1 MKRSRISR
9 RYLPCTPRTLE
20 IIQRP
25 SPHQLTE
32 WTLEDQT
39 HQNLLSWGISLLGL
53 REPLQCGPR
62 VYQGLVIPIVSDHIT
77 FSKSW
82 SRRGKHNTLEGL
94 PWAGWA
100 GDGVWFFV
108 RKNWH
113 DITHPLIHWSIH
125 CQVAAFFTCHGA
137 QAKPARTW
145 FVSRV
150 SLWYRGFKS
159 SLCYEVEA
167 NASSLTEF
175 RSMIKK
181 AIWDGFFNHWDS
193 QFPHYPPL
201 FMSCLVCGVPSRWQH
216 DLFFHDLFLEQELT
230 NRQKLCHLCGAWLS
244 QLLRNTIQPPLGL
257 SETPL
262 LISESFVVCYKV
274 AILVCYGWKDMKR
287 QREKTRYLLQHDSA
301 WLQGTLR
308 YYKVR
313 VIVSRGLSWST
324 GVFWGAAQA
333 ITHAWAD
340 STDTAKSLLWLSC
353 SRFVTI
359 NFNRQTLHQR
369 GRWASPTFW
378 LTFVVSVWASLG

>member
-25 SPHQLTE
+25 SPHQLTVDLGGSN
-32 WTLEDQT
+32 TSKLAVLRNIT
-39 HQNLLSWGISLLGL
+39 TGTPRTFTVRTTSVSRLGNTNRVRPHYLLQKLVSARKAQHPGRAPLSRLGWGW
-53 REPLQCGPR
+53 C
-62 VYQGLVIPIVSDHIT
+62 LV
-77 FSKSW
+77 FCQEK
-82 SRRGKHNTLEGL
+82 L
-94 PWAGWA
+94 A
-100 GDGVWFFV
+100 
-108 RKNWH
+108 WH
-113 DITHPLIHWSIH
+113 HPSIDPLIHSLSGCSFLHMSWSSSKT
-125 CQVAAFFTCHGA
+125 CQDLICIKGISM
-137 QAKPARTW
+137 
-145 FVSRV
+145 VSRIQVISVLWGWSQRFIFDRV
-150 SLWYRGFKS
+150 SLNDQEGHLRWVFQ
-159 SLCYEVEA
+159 SLRFTIPTLSPFIYVML
-167 NASSLTEF
+167 SLWCSFTMAARLIFSWFISWTRADKQTEIMP
-175 RSMIKK
+175 SMWSL
-181 AIWDGFFNHWDS
+181 AFS
-193 QFPHYPPL
+193 
-201 FMSCLVCGVPSRWQH
+201 
-216 DLFFHDLFLEQELT
+216 T
-230 NRQKLCHLCGAWLS
+230 
-244 QLLRNTIQPPLGL
+244 LRNTIQPPLGL